1 MINISLC
8 FIVKFL
14 LFLTPSKQR
23 LFDIIKRDHGRPTL
37 KCVLTYS
44 ASLKKQEKCRL
55 DLEFLVSCKTYEIF
69 PKFLRFKLY
78 KKSLHSSA
86 FYKSWQNKLLDQE
99 IQLKKNRLPELK
111 QECDGLRNKLRQ
123 DLTFFKFYW
132 LLNVTNDIVSTFKRK
147 HEAIHDR
154 KLRGIGIS
162 SSLQPCDPDKVIFNL
177 SSRTLSSRIKTLL
190 AFGLDFKLPVW
201 KLCFYDYFLHFET
214 LFQSIS
220 SLPLPSRFDFQD
232 VRQKI
237 RTVSYKFYNTFRSS
251 KVFSPIFSR
260 SDVKLLKDFASDTSI
275 IVTRPDKGKGVVILD
290 REHYV
295 EKVTHLLSDRSKFCL
310 IKDPLHKLLLSVED
324 KVNRLLTKLKKSYTI
339 SDTTYNEL
347 HASGSTPGILYGL
360 PKIHKPNVPFRP
372 IFRACG
378 TATYALA
385 KFLVPLLSPIAENEF
400 TVKNSYD
407 FAENV
412 RDFRFS
418 ENMVMASFDVESL
431 FTNIPV
437 VETIN
442 IAIDSLFS
450 HCNVIQGIPRK
461 LFRSMLDISVTN
473 SYFLFDKKLYKQ
485 LDGVGM
491 GLPLGP
497 TFANIFL
504 CFHERNWLANC
515 PSEFR
520 PVLYRR
526 YVDDCFLVFNH
537 ISHVN
542 KFLSFLNQ
550 QHPKIKFTKEVETN
564 GTLPFLDVTV
574 RRLGSSIQ
582 TSIYRKPTF
591 TGLGL
596 SFFQFHTPYYQ
607 KGSHSIIRV
616 PCLPN

>member
-1 MINISLC
+1 MRWT
-8 FIVKFL
+8 F
-14 LFLTPSKQR
+14 PSR
-23 LFDIIKRDHGRPTL
+23 
-37 KCVLTYS
+37 
-44 ASLKKQEKCRL
+44 
-55 DLEFLVSCKTYEIF
+55 
-69 PKFLRFKLY
+69 
-78 KKSLHSSA
+78 
-86 FYKSWQNKLLDQE
+86 
-99 IQLKKNRLPELK
+99 
-111 QECDGLRNKLRQ
+111 
-123 DLTFFKFYW
+123 
-132 LLNVTNDIVSTFKRK
+132 
-147 HEAIHDR
+147 
-154 KLRGIGIS
+154 
-162 SSLQPCDPDKVIFNL
+162 SLQPCDPDKVIFNL

-339 SDTTYNEL
+339 SGTTYNEL

-431 FTNIPV
+431 F
-437 VETIN
+437 
-442 IAIDSLFS
+442 
-450 HCNVIQGIPRK
+450 
-461 LFRSMLDISVTN
+461 
-473 SYFLFDKKLYKQ
+473 
-485 LDGVGM
+485 
-491 GLPLGP
+491 P
-497 TFANIFL
+497 TYL
-504 CFHERNWLANC
+504 
-515 PSEFR
+515 
-520 PVLYRR
+520 
-526 YVDDCFLVFNH
+526 
-537 ISHVN
+537 
-542 KFLSFLNQ
+542 
-550 QHPKIKFTKEVETN
+550 
-564 GTLPFLDVTV
+564 
-574 RRLGSSIQ
+574 
-582 TSIYRKPTF
+582 
-591 TGLGL
+591 
-596 SFFQFHTPYYQ
+596 
-607 KGSHSIIRV
+607 
-616 PCLPN
+616 